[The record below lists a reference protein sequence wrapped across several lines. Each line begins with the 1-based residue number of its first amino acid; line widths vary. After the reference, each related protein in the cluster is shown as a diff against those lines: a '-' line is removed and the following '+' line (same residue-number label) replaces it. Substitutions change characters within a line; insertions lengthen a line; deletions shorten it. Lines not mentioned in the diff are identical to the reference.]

1 MSGALSPNQI
11 PSRFTH
17 SPALIRIRGVRFAFL
32 VRWKPEDAIVRF
44 QGARPETI
52 RAFHE
57 LDATLQKTLR
67 LDRDDARKGCAG
79 YLGHLFRNV
88 ANDNDYPSSR
98 VRTTIWPLGRRTGY
112 YLNHF
117 KRDLAA
123 REKHL
128 INGEPTQ

>member
-67 LDRDDARKGCAG
+67 LDRNDARKGAFGCFCRF
-79 YLGHLFRNV
+79 HLISDKI
-88 ANDNDYPSSR
+88 A
-98 VRTTIWPLGRRTGY
+98 GRRT
-112 YLNHF
+112 LNPCV
-117 KRDLAA
+117 AA
-123 REKHL
+123 CAQAWLGDALES
-128 INGEPTQ
+128 EAPFAD